1 MDLRGIHRAA
11 AGGRP
16 FTVSV
21 LQRVV
26 DAALT
31 AHRGAAAPVAE
42 PDPAVAFPAEVTQ
55 RETEV
60 LALVA
65 EGLGNAEIAARLHL
79 GVTTVKTHISNLM
92 TKTGAANRVQ
102 LALIGARSR

>member
-16 FTVSV
+16 LTAGV
-21 LQRVV
+21 LQRIV

-42 PDPAVAFPAEVTQ
+42 PGPVVALPADVTQ